1 MPGSPPKAP
10 LRLSSRIPLAFEGTC
25 RPFAAHLPSPAIRIR
40 GFRCAFPYILAPK
53 YAPPHPQMNYSLQF
67 MGNPAFPLRELPES
81 TGGELGEDGLTF
93 ATKEKVSPY
102 GLCNSS
108 KWLPAS
114 RSHFCVC
121 YRQATINGS
130 PERNRFRKP
139 GPLRPSRCKGS
150 PGSEGAASDASLAS
164 GSSPYYGGSMR
175 RTTVTI
181 PDELEAALEAY
192 RREAEIPPGISAV
205 MQLALRYFLADRGY
219 LEGKDREEGKERPWP
234 RYPLYSGDPTLAER
248 DEEALAGGSDTPAF
262 GEH

>member
-1 MPGSPPKAP
+1 
-10 LRLSSRIPLAFEGTC
+10 
-25 RPFAAHLPSPAIRIR
+25 
-40 GFRCAFPYILAPK
+40 
-53 YAPPHPQMNYSLQF
+53 MNYSLQF

-139 GPLRPSRCKGS
+139 GPLRLGRSRIGCITRIRFITMLWW
-150 PGSEGAASDASLAS
+150 EH
-164 GSSPYYGGSMR
+164 
-175 RTTVTI
+175 
-181 PDELEAALEAY
+181 
-192 RREAEIPPGISAV
+192 
-205 MQLALRYFLADRGY
+205 
-219 LEGKDREEGKERPWP
+219 EEDDGN
-234 RYPLYSGDPTLAER
+234 
-248 DEEALAGGSDTPAF
+248 DT
-262 GEH
+262 G